1 MDITA
6 WLHRMEVVG
15 RESAAT
21 GYKLSLNLSAEEIC
35 DLKML
40 RQDLLQYQ
48 PAREGARYLAIVEK
62 IILSAGTKPLGSL
75 REAIDKVM
83 RDEAPRKLWRSRE
96 S

>member
-15 RESAAT
+15 GERVANGSR
-21 GYKLSLNLSAEEIC
+21 KVSLTLSAEEIC

-40 RQDLLQYQ
+40 RQELLQFQ

-62 IILSAGTKPLGSL
+62 IIVSAGTKPLGSL
-75 REAIDKVM
+75 REAIDK
-83 RDEAPRKLWRSRE
+83 RPGNERRGP
-96 S
+96 